1 MIVGILLY
9 TRVVRVFPELQ
20 GLMKVMGILL
30 YTRVVECVI
39 LKTMSVLLVILNKMR
54 DSRCHSER
62 SEESLGV

>member
-1 MIVGILLY
+1 MGILLY

-20 GLMKVMGILL
+20 GLMKVVGILL

-39 LKTMSVLLVILNKMR
+39 LKTMR

-62 SEESLGV
+62 SEESLGE